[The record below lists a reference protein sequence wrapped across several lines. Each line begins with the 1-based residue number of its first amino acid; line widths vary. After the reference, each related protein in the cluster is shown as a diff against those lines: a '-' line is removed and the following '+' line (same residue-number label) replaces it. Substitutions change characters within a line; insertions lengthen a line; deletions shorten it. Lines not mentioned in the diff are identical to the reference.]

1 MTASSRENF
10 IPVNKS
16 ELTAH
21 LQKKLPG
28 KREQKEFRQFCTLV
42 SAIFHFKYHAL
53 LESLKNLYVPF
64 DPDGERY
71 MVSLQSLSDE
81 QNREE
86 EIVRLVEELLAAG
99 NYIEITQDD
108 VMKAFTGVSPWGIQ
122 LDINFDSYKHY
133 EIYYK
138 GKRRD
143 TFEKRILF
151 RKLKYDF
158 DVYSRVFFLF
168 RLKEEA
174 AGESDNSLR
183 ADKIYLKIFKNVPQ
197 LDMEML
203 FPNMKI
209 HITWIDK
216 AKVII
221 PLIAGGISS
230 IYKIISYVMIQGNPV
245 RLWTQVGFW
254 TLVGSF
260 FFFALKSFMSYKNTV
275 EKYLKTLATN
285 LYFQNLDNN
294 SGVLACLTDEAE
306 EQESREVILAYYF
319 LLTESE
325 KKHTIQSLDE
335 RIEEFFRDDFSLEI
349 DFEVNDA
356 IRKLK
361 DLSLIEKKGRSFKVA
376 PITNALRI
384 LDKQWD
390 GFFTFN
396 R

>member
-1 MTASSRENF
+1 
-10 IPVNKS
+10 
-16 ELTAH
+16 
-21 LQKKLPG
+21 
-28 KREQKEFRQFCTLV
+28 
-42 SAIFHFKYHAL
+42 
-53 LESLKNLYVPF
+53 
-64 DPDGERY
+64 
-71 MVSLQSLSDE
+71 
-81 QNREE
+81 
-86 EIVRLVEELLAAG
+86 
-99 NYIEITQDD
+99 
-108 VMKAFTGVSPWGIQ
+108 
-122 LDINFDSYKHY
+122 
-133 EIYYK
+133 
-138 GKRRD
+138 
-143 TFEKRILF
+143 
-151 RKLKYDF
+151 
-158 DVYSRVFFLF
+158 
-168 RLKEEA
+168 
-174 AGESDNSLR
+174 
-183 ADKIYLKIFKNVPQ
+183 
-197 LDMEML
+197 
-203 FPNMKI
+203 
-209 HITWIDK
+209 
-216 AKVII
+216 
-221 PLIAGGISS
+221 
-230 IYKIISYVMIQGNPV
+230 MIKGNPV

-306 EQESREVILAYYF
+306 EQESREVILAFYF

-325 KKHTIQSLDE
+325 KKHTIQSLVE